1 MSKLQDEIQGA
12 SRVASLD
19 AEHELHVGDPSGLEP
34 NMEGHRSARRMT
46 LNMGPQ
52 HPSTHGVLRVVL
64 ELDGETILRARP
76 EIGYLHTGI
85 EKEFE
90 VNRYQQGIPLTDRVD
105 YLSNLNNNLCYSLAV
120 ERLLG
125 LEIPPMAQWMR
136 VMLCELTRINSH
148 LVWLG
153 THALDIGAMSVYF
166 YCFREREEILKIFE
180 MFSGQRMMTSY
191 IRIGGLALEPPRG
204 WHKVVSKVVEQL
216 ARGIDEYQNLLASNP
231 IWVNRT
237 KGIGQLPLDI
247 MIELGITGP
256 MLRAAGVKLDARKE
270 CPHTSY
276 EKFDFDIPTR
286 TENDVYARFE
296 VRMEEM
302 RQSVRIVRQAL
313 EGMPSGRWQADA
325 PHILLPDR
333 EQMKTQM
340 ESLIYH
346 FKIVTEGFRVPAG
359 SVYQVVESPR
369 GELGYYIVSD
379 GTAKPHRVFM
389 RTPSFG
395 NLQSLGAMLENVLI
409 ADSVAIM
416 GSMDFV
422 LGDVDR

>member
-1 MSKLQDEIQGA
+1 MKEGTTH
-12 SRVASLD
+12 VESLD
-19 AEHELHVGDPSGLEP
+19 PQHELQVADPSGLELP
-34 NMEGHRSARRMT
+34 QEPSSTARRMT

-64 ELDGETILRARP
+64 ELDGETILNARP

-90 VNRYQQGIPLTDRVD
+90 VKKYQQGITLTDRVD
-105 YLSNLNNNLCYSLAV
+105 YLSNLGNNLCYALAV
-120 ERLLG
+120 ERLLQ
-125 LEIPPMAQWMR
+125 LEIPQYAQWMR
-136 VMLCELTRINSH
+136 VLLCELSRVSSH
-148 LVWLG
+148 LIWLG
-153 THALDIGAMSVYF
+153 THALDLGAMSVYF
-166 YCFREREEILKIFE
+166 YCFREREEIAKIFE

-204 WHKVVSKVVEQL
+204 WQKVVANVIGSVGK
-216 ARGIDEYQNLLASNP
+216 GIEEYHNLLSGNP
-231 IWVNRT
+231 IFINRT
-237 KGIGQLPLDI
+237 KGVGGLPVEVMLD
-247 MIELGITGP
+247 LGITGP
-256 MLRAAGVKLDARKE
+256 MIRAAGIQMDARKD
-270 CPHTSY
+270 CPHSSY
-276 EKFDFDIPTR
+276 EKFDFEVPTR
-286 TENDVYARFE
+286 TENDVYARYE

-302 RQSVRIVRQAL
+302 RQSLRIVKQAL
-313 EGMPSGRWQADA
+313 DGMPSGPWQADA
-325 PHILLPDR
+325 PHVLLPER
-333 EQMKTQM
+333 EKMKTEM

-346 FKIVTEGFRVPAG
+346 FKIVTEGFRVPEG

-369 GELGYYIVSD
+369 GELGYYVVSD

-395 NLQSLGAMLENVLI
+395 NLQALGAMLEGVPI
-409 ADSVAIM
+409 ADSIAIM